1 MIIEMRTYRMKPGS
15 IPEVEKRFAEGL
27 KERTKVSPLG
37 AFFHTEVGP
46 LNRIIHC
53 WPYDDLAHRTKV
65 RSQSIP
71 GWPPKI
77 QEFIEEMESKII
89 IPAPFSPKLE
99 PRRLGGLYEIR
110 TYTMLAG
117 RHSDRDREM
126 GRADR
131 GPHEAVAAGVLRP
144 YRDRR
149 AQPVDPCLGLQGCRR
164 ALSRSATRRAPPAPG
179 RPTPAAVRQAGEHVR
194 RAGRVLAAA
203 LEHESTPLPPGG
215 GEGFLPTAFQIA
227 AVPFANRSQSWNSCK
242 LYPLRN
248 DGTGRFL

>member
-15 IPEVEKRFAEGL
+15 IPEVENRFAEGL

-77 QEFIEEMESKII
+77 QEFIEEMESKIV

-99 PRRLGGLYEIR
+99 PRQLGNLYEIR
-110 TYTMLAG
+110 TYTMLPGAVPTVIERWAERIEG
-117 RHSDRDREM
+117 RLKLSPLAFCGHTEIGGLNQWIHVWAYKDAAERFRDPR
-126 GRADR
+126 R
-131 GPHEAVAAGVLRP
+131 GARRRRLAAQHPRP
-144 YRDRR
+144 
-149 AQPVDPCLGLQGCRR
+149 V
-164 ALSRSATRRAPPAPG
+164 
-179 RPTPAAVRQAGEHVR
+179 RPAGEHAG

-203 LEHESTPLPPGG
+203 LERKSGLQTLSRPA
-215 GEGFLPTAFQIA
+215 GEGIRQRA
-227 AVPFANRSQSWNSCK
+227 AAPA
-242 LYPLRN
+242 
-248 DGTGRFL
+248 